1 MQQISDRL
9 NISKKD
15 GSVTNPIAPTNSEE
29 LQKQHK
35 KELRK
40 VRKIKQNLKSKWEL
54 FKQEI
59 FR

>member
-1 MQQISDRL
+1 MCEKNL
-9 NISKKD
+9 
-15 GSVTNPIAPTNSEE
+15 EE